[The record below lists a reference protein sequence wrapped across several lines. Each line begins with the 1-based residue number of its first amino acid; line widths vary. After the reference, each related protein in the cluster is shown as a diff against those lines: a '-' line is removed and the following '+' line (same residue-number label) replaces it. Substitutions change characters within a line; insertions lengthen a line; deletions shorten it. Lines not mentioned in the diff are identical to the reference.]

1 MPYNVEI
8 EKRIDKIISSWPYL
22 QKRKMFGGICY
33 LFKGNMCF
41 GIYKDY
47 LIVRTGP
54 DLSITL
60 LKEKYV
66 VPMDITGKAM
76 KGWVMVQ
83 EQGFSSSIKLS
94 NWLQIGKEYA
104 ASLPPK

>member
-1 MPYNVEI
+1 MPYNAEI
-8 EKRIDKIISSWPYL
+8 EKRIGEIIFSWPYL

-54 DLSITL
+54 ELSTQL

-66 VPMDITGKAM
+66 VPFDITGKTM

-83 EQGFSSSIKLS
+83 EQGFSSSVKLS
-94 NWLQIGKEYA
+94 HWLQIGREYA